1 MIAHAMLSPSKR
13 SRWAL
18 CPGSIR
24 EEAKYPDEGS
34 GPAAI
39 DGTHSHT
46 LLEYCIKNG
55 LSDPMDQV
63 GETFTDHEGTF
74 KVDDD
79 RAARVKVAIEYI
91 RGRSMNGLFPVIS
104 EQQVDP
110 KFLLGRDDLSGTVDC
125 QIIGHDTLELID
137 YKDGMG
143 IVSAEGNMQLEQYAY
158 GVLAGYKL
166 PVNGHYPF
174 NWVIMTIIQPKLALK
189 GMKPI
194 TSHTVT
200 VFDLIANM
208 GAIIAQA
215 AATDKPDAPLV
226 PGEIQC
232 KFCRA
237 KGSCAALAGNVMKEV
252 GIMFQP
258 KGNQLITPEKMFA
271 DGAELWGNCVENATL
286 DIAQQSADKD
296 PSAMDDAQIRQIMEA
311 APLMRQLL
319 EGVEAEALR
328 RLQAGQSIPGLKL
341 VNGRGSRAWALPE
354 AEMAEKLVK
363 MGIPK
368 SAVFET
374 KLVTPA
380 KAEKLTWEKKDGTK
394 VALTER
400 QLKRMEHEYVVKM
413 AGKLTVAPESD
424 SRPAVI
430 TNAAPMFS
438 AVDEGRI
445 AGDLT
450 TKIEYT
456 ATNGVVQIQSV
467 EQTEVLPSW
476 LS

>member
-1 MIAHAMLSPSKR
+1 MSDHAKLSPSKR

-24 EEAKYPDEGS
+24 EEAKYPDTGS
-34 GPAAI
+34 GPAAA

-46 LLEYCIKNG
+46 LLEHCIKNG

-74 KVDDD
+74 KVDAD
-79 RAARVKVAIEYI
+79 RAARVKSAIEYI
-91 RGRSMNGLFPVIS
+91 RERSMNGLFSVIS
-104 EQQVDP
+104 EQKVDP
-110 KFLLGRDDLSGTVDC
+110 EFLLGRKDLSGTVDC
-125 QIIGHDTLELID
+125 QIIGPDFLELID

-143 IVSAEGNMQLEQYAY
+143 VVTAEGNMQLEQYAY

-166 PVNGHYPF
+166 PVNGAFPF
-174 NWVIMTIIQPKLALK
+174 SRVIMTIVQPKLALK

-194 TSHTVT
+194 TSHEVT
-200 VFDLIANM
+200 VRSLLDNA
-208 GAIIAQA
+208 GTIIVQA

-226 PGEIQC
+226 PGESQC

-258 KGNQLITPEKMFA
+258 VVTE
-271 DGAELWGNCVENATL
+271 TL
-286 DIAQQSADKD
+286 DVAQQSADKD
-296 PSAMDDAQIRQIMEA
+296 PAQMDNAQIRQIMEA

-319 EGVEAEALR
+319 EAVEKEAMR
-328 RLQAGQSIPGLKL
+328 RMESGISIPGLKL
-341 VNGRGSRAWALPE
+341 VHGRGSRAWALPE
-354 AEMAEKLVK
+354 EEMAEKLIK

-368 SAVFET
+368 SAVYET

-380 KAEKLTWEKKDGTK
+380 KAEKLTWEKRDGTK
-394 VALTER
+394 VSLTER
-400 QLKRMEHEYVVKM
+400 QLKRMDQEYVSKL

-424 SRPAVI
+424 GRQAVI
-430 TNAAPMFS
+430 MNAAPMFS
-438 AVDEGRI
+438 AVE
-445 AGDLT
+445 AAPAA
-450 TKIEYT
+450 E
-456 ATNGVVQIQSV
+456 S
-467 EQTEVLPSW
+467 LPSW

>member
-1 MIAHAMLSPSKR
+1 MSTHSQLSPSKR
-13 SRWAL
+13 HRWAA

-24 EEAKYPDEGS
+24 EEAKYPDDRS

-46 LLEYCIKNG
+46 LLEHCLSEKVEPESMIG
-55 LSDPMDQV
+55 QVLSDDD
-63 GETFTDHEGTF
+63 GAF
-74 KVDDD
+74 KVDAD
-79 RAARVKVAIEYI
+79 RAARVKVATEYVKQRI
-91 RGRSMNGLFPVIS
+91 AEQFGMCHVIA
-104 EQQVDP
+104 ETRVDP
-110 KFLLGRDDLSGTVDC
+110 AHLLGRDDMSGTVDI
-125 QIIGHDTLELID
+125 QIHGTEVLEVID

-143 IVSAEGNMQLEQYAY
+143 VVEVEGNHQLELYAM
-158 GVLAGYKL
+158 GCLAMLKL
-166 PVNGHYPF
+166 PVNGQYP
-174 NWVIMTIIQPKLALK
+174 WKTVRLTVIQPKLAVK

-194 TSHTVT
+194 TSHEMPVS
-200 VFDLIANM
+200 
-208 GAIIAQA
+208 AILDMIGKMVVEGQRC
-215 AATDKPDAPLV
+215 DDPNAPLV
-226 PGEIQC
+226 PGDSQC
-232 KFCRA
+232 KFCKA

-258 KGNQLITPEKMFA
+258 TVTQP
-271 DGAELWGNCVENATL
+271 L
-286 DIAQQSADKD
+286 DVAQQSADKD
-296 PSAMDDAQIRQIMEA
+296 PTTMDDAQIRQIMEA

-368 SAVFET
+368 GAVYET

-394 VALTER
+394 VTLTER
-400 QLKRMEHEYVVKM
+400 QLTRMESEYVVKM
-413 AGKLTVAPESD
+413 AGKLTVVPESD

-438 AVDEGRI
+438 AVE
-445 AGDLT
+445 A
-450 TKIEYT
+450 
-456 ATNGVVQIQSV
+456 APAV
-467 EQTEVLPSW
+467 ESLPSW

>member
-1 MIAHAMLSPSKR
+1 MSDHAKLSPSKR

-24 EEAKYPDEGS
+24 EEAKYPDTGS
-34 GPAAI
+34 GPAAA

-46 LLEYCIKNG
+46 LLEHCIKNG

-74 KVDDD
+74 KVDAD
-79 RAARVKVAIEYI
+79 RAARVKSAIEYI
-91 RGRSMNGLFPVIS
+91 RERSMNGIFKVIS
-104 EQQVDP
+104 EQKVDP
-110 KFLLGRDDLSGTVDC
+110 EHLLGRDDLSGTVDC
-125 QIIGHDTLELID
+125 QIIGPDWIELID

-143 IVSAEGNMQLEQYAY
+143 IVSAEGNLQLEQYAY

-166 PVNGHYPF
+166 PVNGDYPF
-174 NWVIMTIIQPKLALK
+174 KTVRMTIIQPKLALR
-189 GMKPI
+189 GMPAI
-194 TSHTVT
+194 TSHDVSLRSLL
-200 VFDLIANM
+200 DNM
-208 GAIIAQA
+208 GTIITQA

-226 PGEIQC
+226 PGESQC

-237 KGSCAALAGNVMKEV
+237 KGSCNALASNVMKEV

-258 KGNQLITPEKMFA
+258 VVTQ
-271 DGAELWGNCVENATL
+271 TL
-286 DIAQQSADKD
+286 DVAQQSADKD
-296 PSAMDDAQIRQIMEA
+296 PSTMDDAQIAQIMEA

-319 EGVEAEALR
+319 EGVEKEALR
-328 RLQAGQSIPGLKL
+328 RLEAGQVIPGLKL

-354 AEMAEKLVK
+354 DDMAEKLVK

-368 SAVFET
+368 GAIYET

-394 VALTER
+394 VALTDR
-400 QLKRMEHEYVVKM
+400 QLKRMEQEYVVKL

-424 SRPAVI
+424 GRPAVI
-430 TNAAPMFS
+430 TNAAPLFS
-438 AVDEGRI
+438 AVE
-445 AGDLT
+445 AAPAA
-450 TKIEYT
+450 E
-456 ATNGVVQIQSV
+456 S
-467 EQTEVLPSW
+467 LPSW

>member
-1 MIAHAMLSPSKR
+1 MSDHAKLSPSKR

-34 GPAAI
+34 GPAAA

-46 LLEYCIKNG
+46 LLEHCIKNG

-74 KVDDD
+74 KVDAD
-79 RAARVKVAIEYI
+79 RAARVKTAIEYI
-91 RGRSMNGLFPVIS
+91 RERSMNGLLLVIS
-104 EQQVDP
+104 EQKVDP
-110 KFLLGRDDLSGTVDC
+110 DHLLGRKDLSGTVDC
-125 QIIGHDTLELID
+125 QIIGPDWIELID

-143 IVSAEGNMQLEQYAY
+143 VVSAEGNMQLEQYAY
-158 GVLAGYKL
+158 GVLAVYKL
-166 PVNGHYPF
+166 PINGAYPF
-174 NWVIMTIIQPKLALK
+174 STIRMTIIQPKLALR
-189 GMKPI
+189 GMPAI
-194 TSHTVT
+194 TSHEVS
-200 VFDLIANM
+200 VRDLLANM
-208 GAIIAQA
+208 GTIIAQA

-226 PGEIQC
+226 PGESQC

-258 KGNQLITPEKMFA
+258 VVTE
-271 DGAELWGNCVENATL
+271 TL
-286 DIAQQSADKD
+286 DVAQQSADKD
-296 PSAMDDAQIRQIMEA
+296 PAQMDDAQIRQIMEA

-319 EGVEAEALR
+319 EAVEKEAMR
-328 RLQAGQSIPGLKL
+328 RMESGISIPGLKL

-368 SAVFET
+368 GAIYET

-394 VALTER
+394 VTLTER
-400 QLKRMEHEYVVKM
+400 QLKRMEQEYVSKL
-413 AGKLTVAPESD
+413 AGKLTVVPESD
-424 SRPAVI
+424 GRPAVVM
-430 TNAAPMFS
+430 NAAPLFS
-438 AVDEGRI
+438 AVDEGRV

-456 ATNGVVQIQSV
+456 VNNGVVQIQSV
-467 EQTEVLPSW
+467 DQTEVLPSW

>member
-1 MIAHAMLSPSKR
+1 MSDHAKLSPSKR

-24 EEAKYPDEGS
+24 EEAKYPDTGS
-34 GPAAI
+34 GPAAA

-46 LLEYCIKNG
+46 LLEHCIKQFVDP
-55 LSDPMDQV
+55 LSMV
-63 GETFTDHEGTF
+63 GQLMTDHEGSF
-74 KVDDD
+74 HVDKD
-79 RAARVKVAIEYI
+79 RAERVKVAFDYVHQIK
-91 RGRSMNGLFPVIS
+91 NLGLQVIS
-104 EQQVDP
+104 ETKVDP
-110 KFLLGRDDLSGTVDC
+110 EFLLGRKDLSGTVDL
-125 QIIGHDTLELID
+125 QIIGGDTLELID

-143 IVSAEGNMQLEQYAY
+143 IVSAEGNLQLEQYAY

-166 PVNGHYPF
+166 PVNGAYPIEY
-174 NWVIMTIIQPKLALK
+174 VKMTIIQPKLALR
-189 GMKPI
+189 GMPAI

-200 VFDLIANM
+200 VRSLLDNA
-208 GAIIAQA
+208 GTIISQA

-226 PGEIQC
+226 PGESQC

-237 KGSCAALAGNVMKEV
+237 KGSCNALASNVMKEV

-258 KGNQLITPEKMFA
+258 VVTQ
-271 DGAELWGNCVENATL
+271 TL
-286 DIAQQSADKD
+286 DVAQQSADKD
-296 PSAMDDAQIRQIMEA
+296 PSTMDDAQIAQIMEA

-319 EGVEAEALR
+319 EGVEKEALR
-328 RLQAGQSIPGLKL
+328 RLEMGQVIPGLKL

-354 AEMAEKLVK
+354 DEMAEKLVK

-368 SAVFET
+368 SAVYET

-394 VALTER
+394 VVLTDR
-400 QLKRMEHEYVVKM
+400 QLKRMEQEYVVKL

-424 SRPAVI
+424 GRPAVI
-430 TNAAPMFS
+430 TNAAPLFS
-438 AVDEGRI
+438 AVE
-445 AGDLT
+445 AAPAA
-450 TKIEYT
+450 E
-456 ATNGVVQIQSV
+456 S
-467 EQTEVLPSW
+467 LPSW

>member
-1 MIAHAMLSPSKR
+1 MSDHAKLSPSKR

-24 EEAKYPDEGS
+24 EEAKYPDTGS
-34 GPAAI
+34 GPAAA

-46 LLEYCIKNG
+46 LLEHCIKNG

-74 KVDDD
+74 KVDAD
-79 RAARVKVAIEYI
+79 RAARVKTAIDYI
-91 RGRSMNGLFPVIS
+91 RERSMNGMFKVIS
-104 EQQVDP
+104 EQRVDP
-110 KFLLGRDDLSGTVDC
+110 EFLLGRKDLSGTVDC
-125 QIIGHDTLELID
+125 QIIGPDWIELID

-143 IVSAEGNMQLEQYAY
+143 VVSAEGNMQLEQYAY

-166 PVNGHYPF
+166 PVNGAYPF
-174 NWVIMTIIQPKLALK
+174 NTHRMTIIQPKLALK

-194 TSHTVT
+194 TSHEVS
-200 VFDLIANM
+200 VRSLLDNM
-208 GAIIAQA
+208 GTIITQA

-226 PGEIQC
+226 PGESQC

-237 KGSCAALAGNVMKEV
+237 KGSCSALASNVMKEV

-258 KGNQLITPEKMFA
+258 VVTE
-271 DGAELWGNCVENATL
+271 TL
-286 DIAQQSADKD
+286 DVAQQSADKD
-296 PSAMDDAQIRQIMEA
+296 PSTMDDAQIRQIMEA

-319 EGVEAEALR
+319 EGVEKEALR
-328 RLQAGQSIPGLKL
+328 RLESGQTIPGLKL
-341 VNGRGSRAWALPE
+341 VHGRGSRAWALPE

-368 SAVFET
+368 TAIYET

-380 KAEKLTWEKKDGTK
+380 KAEKLTWEKRDGTK

-400 QLKRMEHEYVVKM
+400 QLQRMEQEYVTKL

-424 SRPAVI
+424 SRPAVV
-430 TNAAPMFS
+430 TNAAPLFS
-438 AVDEGRI
+438 AVETP
-445 AGDLT
+445 A
-450 TKIEYT
+450 E
-456 ATNGVVQIQSV
+456 
-467 EQTEVLPSW
+467 LPAW
-476 LS
+476 LL

>member
-1 MIAHAMLSPSKR
+1 MSDHAKLSPSKR

-24 EEAKYPDEGS
+24 EEAKYPDTGS
-34 GPAAI
+34 GPAAA

-46 LLEYCIKNG
+46 LLEHCIKNG
-55 LSDPMDQV
+55 LSDPMAQV

-74 KVDDD
+74 KVDAD
-79 RAARVKVAIEYI
+79 RAARVKSAIEYI
-91 RGRSMNGLFPVIS
+91 RDRSMNGLFPVIS
-104 EQQVDP
+104 EQRVDP
-110 KFLLGRDDLSGTVDC
+110 EFLLGRKDLSGTVDC
-125 QIIGHDTLELID
+125 QIVGPDFLELID

-143 IVSAEGNMQLEQYAY
+143 VVSAEGNMQLEQYAY

-166 PVNGHYPF
+166 PVNGDYP
-174 NWVIMTIIQPKLALK
+174 IKTIRMTIIQPKLALR
-189 GMKPI
+189 GMLAI
-194 TSHTVT
+194 TSYEVPVSH
-200 VFDLIANM
+200 LLANM
-208 GAIIAQA
+208 GTIIDQA
-215 AATDKPDAPLV
+215 AATDEPDAPLV
-226 PGEIQC
+226 PGESQC

-258 KGNQLITPEKMFA
+258 IGNPQPLSVTYEP
-271 DGAELWGNCVENATL
+271 L
-286 DIAQQSADKD
+286 DVAQQSADKD
-296 PSAMDDAQIRQIMEA
+296 PAQMDDAQIRQIMEA

-319 EGVEAEALR
+319 EAVEKEAMR
-328 RLQAGQSIPGLKL
+328 RMELGISIPGLKL

-368 SAVFET
+368 GAIYET

-394 VALTER
+394 VTLTER
-400 QLKRMEHEYVVKM
+400 QLKRMEQEYVSKL
-413 AGKLTVAPESD
+413 AGKLTVVPESD
-424 SRPAVI
+424 GRPAVVM
-430 TNAAPMFS
+430 NAAPLFS
-438 AVDEGRI
+438 AVEAEAIKFTLDQPAAE
-445 AGDLT
+445 
-450 TKIEYT
+450 
-456 ATNGVVQIQSV
+456 S
-467 EQTEVLPSW
+467 LPSW